1 VTGHFPALSPAI
13 GARLEA
19 RGIDAERS
27 CEEWLE
33 AIRDGSWPLEELTR
47 RQAGKRRAPQAIP
60 LAVVVP

>member
-1 VTGHFPALSPAI
+1 VTGHFPALSPEI

-47 RQAGKRRAPQAIP
+47 RQVKDAHPRRYPSP
-60 LAVVVP
+60 S